1 MRQWKPREPDLF
13 KAQALNILSLPLRKQ
28 ALELLRI
35 LLKETVRFRR
45 PRNSKHGSL
54 VEASDEQL

>member
-1 MRQWKPREPDLF
+1 MRQWKPPEPDLF

-35 LLKETVRFRR
+35 LLKETVSAAALEIQNTVRQ
-45 PRNSKHGSL
+45 
-54 VEASDEQL
+54 EASDEQL

>member
-1 MRQWKPREPDLF
+1 MRQCKPPEPDLF

-35 LLKETVRFRR
+35 LLKETVSAAALEIQNTVRQ
-45 PRNSKHGSL
+45 
-54 VEASDEQL
+54 EASDEQQ

>member
-1 MRQWKPREPDLF
+1 MRRWKPPEPDLF

-35 LLKETVRFRR
+35 LLKETMSAAPEIQNTVRQ
-45 PRNSKHGSL
+45 K
-54 VEASDEQL
+54 ASDELQ

>member
-1 MRQWKPREPDLF
+1 MRQWKPPEPDLF

-35 LLKETVRFRR
+35 LLKETVSAAALEIQNTVRQ
-45 PRNSKHGSL
+45 
-54 VEASDEQL
+54 EASDEQQ

>member
-1 MRQWKPREPDLF
+1 MRRWKPPEPDLF

-35 LLKETVRFRR
+35 LLKETVSAAALEIQNTVRQA
-45 PRNSKHGSL
+45 
-54 VEASDEQL
+54 ASDEQQ

>member
-35 LLKETVRFRR
+35 LLKETVSAAALEIQNTVRQ
-45 PRNSKHGSL
+45 
-54 VEASDEQL
+54 EASDEQL